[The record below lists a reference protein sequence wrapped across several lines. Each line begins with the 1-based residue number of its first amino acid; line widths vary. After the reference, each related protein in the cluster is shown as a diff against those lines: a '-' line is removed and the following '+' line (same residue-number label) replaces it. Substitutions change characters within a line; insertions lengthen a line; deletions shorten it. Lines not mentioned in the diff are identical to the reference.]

1 MNKKMIIVSI
11 IVFIM
16 IFSSFV
22 ILSDY
27 KPINNT
33 ENNIEP
39 FAIGSGLNTYTIPI
53 IVKNYTIPDVYYNY
67 TNAQASANYVLTKY
81 SPTHTLTYYYYSTS
95 GTINEYI
102 LKTGQLIEL
111 SSAPK
116 PYENSALG
124 LFYPNQLTNLSIDGF
139 GYIINDTGYIEFD
152 YYNLY
157 NNTNNLYLSSIKMP
171 ANLNSLSATFSD
183 NYYYFSN
190 ETSGNE
196 LGNVWI
202 NMTTHHYYY
211 LNISV
216 PDWNSVNYF
225 NYGHSW
231 LLSSNDAT
239 NNTVYFYNMYYSK
252 TTNNFSVNYIYS
264 NKDTA
269 IVGADSNNEPYIET
283 KFSNG
288 TVLLDGLGRTGNVA
302 QAGNQ
307 FLYYYPNGTY
317 KFISTLSNIS
327 TTDDIDFNLYAQNNY
342 MINGEFL
349 NNNQTYQNAF
359 TDIYNNTVLLTNN
372 SWFNNYFPT
381 TPIGY
386 SSSSVSTTSVLME
399 TYFGYSGWENALSNI
414 YNNKIMLWY
423 NPNKVNE
430 FTPSNT
436 SFENIVN
443 KYKLTIDE
451 NGLSSGTSWS
461 YTFNGTSYSLT
472 NNSYNYS
479 LVNGNYALSV
489 SSVNGYNVAYPSTIT
504 IDNTSKI
511 AYVNFTAIPKYTVHI
526 KENGLPSGTSWNF
539 TIKHDSSII
548 VSETLS
554 TNEYNTS
561 LQNGTYDLYAGSE
574 SGYHLNIHTSPFTV
588 SGSAI
593 TEYVNY
599 SAIPTYTLYLK
610 ESGLSSGTKWIAYV
624 NSIEYSS
631 TNEYMN
637 VSGLN
642 NGTYSLSIDNVADYS
657 LGSYPSSFT
666 ISGNN
671 YYVNITFTH
680 NISLYS
686 AKFIANHVKDI
697 NSIVWSIVFNGTT
710 YSSQNSNTI
719 IVPSLKNGTYSLSVN
734 NIAGYITDKY
744 DSSVVING
752 VNITETI
759 NFNET
764 FTLVINPVNYT
775 GSFTFNLNGTSYTVS
790 GSHSITVINGTYS
803 FTVSS
808 ISGYS
813 LSYNS
818 PIIINGANYEENIT
832 FIKIAN
838 RAGYYTVEFI
848 IIGMNPHTSWSVVI
862 NGEQYYSNTYELN
875 ISLKNG
881 TYYPDINVPDNYILS
896 NNGVLI
902 VNGNNTVYYSS
913 ASQTTFGSFVQY
925 MPYFVIFVLIIGLMA
940 IVIAVKRR

>member
-1 MNKKMIIVSI
+1 MNKKLISI
-11 IVFIM
+11 GLTVIM
-16 IFSSFV
+16 TLTV
-22 ILSDY
+22 LSGIAGLSNAN
-27 KPINNT
+27 PI
-33 ENNIEP
+33 
-39 FAIGSGLNTYTIPI
+39 AYTPYTVNI
-53 IVKNYTIPDVYYNY
+53 IVKNYTLPYDFYNY
-67 TNAQASANYVLTKY
+67 SSFDMGGFGNVIITKY
-81 SPTHTLTYYYYSTS
+81 SPTHTLTAYYYGSNNKLDKYIFKTEQFIPLSS
-95 GTINEYI
+95 FLRSESDLYYI
-102 LKTGQLIEL
+102 LV
-111 SSAPK
+111 
-116 PYENSALG
+116 
-124 LFYPNQLTNLSIDGF
+124 PNQLLNNSISGIGDINVNN
-139 GYIINDTGYIEFD
+139 GYVEYD

-157 NNTNNLYLSSIKMP
+157 NNTNTENTTSI
-171 ANLNSLSATFSD
+171 LNQTTDVSISFAD
-183 NYYYFSN
+183 NYFYYSYATN
-190 ETSGNE
+190 TNTQ
-196 LGNVWI
+196 LYNVWI
-202 NMTTHHYYY
+202 NMTTHKYYY
-211 LNISV
+211 LNYTILG
-216 PDWNSVNYF
+216 WNSVDYF
-225 NYGHSW
+225 NAGKSW
-231 LLSSNDAT
+231 MLSETVKANDTIANYVMEYSKSSNSFVEQTMFTQSNAD
-239 NNTVYFYNMYYSK
+239 TVYLDYNNQPFVES
-252 TTNNFSVNYIYS
+252 
-264 NKDTA
+264 
-269 IVGADSNNEPYIET
+269 EL
-283 KFSNG
+283 SNG
-288 TVLLDGLGRTGNVA
+288 TYIVTGS
-302 QAGNQ
+302 QASKQSSNIYDATVM
-307 FLYYYPNGTY
+307 YYYPSSNTY
-317 KFISTLSNIS
+317 HFSILYNTNIPPTSIIPFIMN
-327 TTDDIDFNLYAQNNY
+327 D
-342 MINGEFL
+342 
-349 NNNQTYQNAF
+349 NNQYTIEGGANFGLAMANQTAFYNFYNETY
-359 TDIYNNTVLLTNN
+359 LLTNN
-372 SWFNNYFPT
+372 TWFNNYFH
-381 TPIGY
+381 
-386 SSSSVSTTSVLME
+386 TTSMGYEALHNNE
-399 TYFGYSGWENALSNI
+399 ITEAYFGFSGWENAISNVST
-414 YNNKIMLWY
+414 NKILLWY
-423 NPNKVNE
+423 LPNKVNE
-430 FTPSNT
+430 FMPSNT
-436 SFENIVN
+436 SFENNN
-443 KYKLTIDE
+443 KHILSIKE
-451 NGLSSGTSWS
+451 NGLPTATSWT
-461 YTFNGTSYSLT
+461 YNFNGTSYTLT

-489 SSVNGYNVAYPSTIT
+489 SSVNGYNVTYPSTIT
-504 IDNTSKI
+504 IDNASKI
-511 AYVNFTAIPKYTVHI
+511 AYVNFSAIPKYVVHI

-588 SGSAI
+588 SGSVI

-624 NSIEYSS
+624 NSVEYSS
-631 TNEYMN
+631 TNEYIN

-657 LGSYPSSFT
+657 LGPYPSSFT

>member
-1 MNKKMIIVSI
+1 MNKKKIIALVIPIFMITVSFIVLFNGNPNANFTNNVISYSI
-11 IVFIM
+11 P
-16 IFSSFV
+16 SSF
-22 ILSDY
+22 S
-27 KPINNT
+27 
-33 ENNIEP
+33 
-39 FAIGSGLNTYTIPI
+39 TYSIPI
-53 IVKNYTIPDVYYNY
+53 DVKNYTLPYYDYNISSDY
-67 TNAQASANYVLTKY
+67 YGSNSIITKY
-81 SPTHTLTYYYYSTS
+81 SPTHTLTAYYYGSN
-95 GTINEYI
+95 GELDEYI
-102 LKTGQLIEL
+102 FSSGDFKVL
-111 SSAPK
+111 SSFSTPEK
-116 PYENSALG
+116 TNGQIL
-124 LFYPNQLTNLSIDGF
+124 YPVQLTNNSVNGVGAVSNNAGD
-139 GYIINDTGYIEFD
+139 IEFE
-152 YYNLY
+152 YYNFYTNILKEF
-157 NNTNNLYLSSIKMP
+157 NTSFNTTIALHQSSMAFNDNYFYLS
-171 ANLNSLSATFSD
+171 NAT
-183 NYYYFSN
+183 N
-190 ETSGNE
+190 GNE
-196 LGNVWI
+196 LYNKWI
-202 NMTTHHYYY
+202 NMTNDKYYY
-211 LNISV
+211 LNITITG
-216 PDWNSVNYF
+216 WNSVSYF
-225 NYGHSW
+225 NYGNSW
-231 LLSSNDAT
+231 IMEDNDLSTLENTNYIMNFSSSSNSFVEHT
-239 NNTVYFYNMYYSK
+239 
-252 TTNNFSVNYIYS
+252 IYS
-264 NKDTA
+264 NA
-269 IVGADSNNEPYIET
+269 LSGMNNGDYNNQPFYQVLL
-283 KFSNG
+283 SNG
-288 TVLLDGLGRTGNVA
+288 TVLISGYSMGTSSTYYTN
-302 QAGNQ
+302 N
-307 FLYYYPNGTY
+307 LYYHNGIY
-317 KFISTLSNIS
+317 KNVISNFQSEMGDSDGNAFI
-327 TTDDIDFNLYAQNNY
+327 FNNKIQYY
-342 MINGEFL
+342 IEGENDNTGSL
-349 NNNQTYQNAF
+349 VNQNAF
-359 TDIYNNTVLLTNN
+359 VNINNNTILTTNN
-372 SWFNNYFPT
+372 TWFNNYLT
-381 TPIGY
+381 TKLIGY
-386 SSSSVSTTSVLME
+386 MSTYGNGLSIN
-399 TYFGYSGWENALSNI
+399 YFGYSGWENTLENQSNG
-414 YNNKIMLWY
+414 NIMVYY
-423 NPNKVNE
+423 NPNRVNE
-430 FTPSNT
+430 FTPSNI
-436 SFENIVN
+436 SFEQNRYNLEI
-443 KYKLTIDE
+443 KE
-451 NGLSSGTSWS
+451 NGLPLSTQWT
-461 YTFNGTSYSLT
+461 YTFNGTSYTLT

-479 LVNGNYALSV
+479 LINGNYALSV

-504 IDNTSKI
+504 IDNASKI
-511 AYVNFTAIPKYTVHI
+511 AYVNFSAIPKYVVHI
-526 KENGLPSGTSWNF
+526 KENGLPLGTSWNF

-548 VSETLS
+548 VAETLS
-554 TNEYNTS
+554 TNEFNTS
-561 LQNGTYDLYAGSE
+561 LQNGTYYLYAGSE
-574 SGYHLNIHTSPFTV
+574 SGYNLNIHTSPFTV

-610 ESGLSSGTKWIAYV
+610 ESGLSSSTKWIAYV
-624 NSIEYSS
+624 NSVEYSS
-631 TNEYMN
+631 TNEYIN

-808 ISGYS
+808 IFGYS

-838 RAGYYTVEFI
+838 RVGYYTVEFI
-848 IIGMNPHTSWSVVI
+848 IIGMNQHTSWSVVI